1 MGHAWLYVLFLFSSV
16 ISGYANGPI
25 QATVVLNPNWPLIY
39 KGERVYLQ
47 CRIPGGKGTKWTYE
61 WRPTRLNEPVTS
73 NKYINL
79 LPANESH
86 SGEYSCRGTNGSD
99 STAWSDAVVLT
110 VYKVSVSPSWLS
122 PGASVTL
129 SCEVQHP
136 PAGTRFFWYKAV
148 PDPSNIFYGYNY
160 ELLPGSSNGTD
171 ENVYIVHGLNNTAGY
186 VCQAGSGE
194 LKYRDP
200 TFVWSADPHPA
211 ASLSVNP
218 DRVQHFSSESVTL
231 SCEGNSAEWRVKRVT
246 ERGDLSDCSN
256 WGRMTG
262 STCIDIFLLRRGVYW
277 CESGS
282 GEISNAV
289 NITAHDINNIILLSP
304 VHPVTEGD
312 PVTLSCRD
320 KTQQL
325 LSNVFFY
332 HNDKLLHNDSR
343 EELKISAVSKSDEG
357 FYKCQHSGKDS
368 PRSWMSVRVTVSS
381 PVSSSFP
388 VMLIVGPV
396 VGVVL
401 FILIILLLLL
411 WCCRRSKGLWCIRSK
426 QAEGRGQTSN
436 TNHGVNNTED
446 NDYRSPPQDNTNLYA
461 SVKSSEATGNA
472 ADEPRDVTYSHI
484 ELKDVDRTRR
494 PREAEE
500 SAVYSEVKLQE

>member
-1 MGHAWLYVLFLFSSV
+1 M
-16 ISGYANGPI
+16 
-25 QATVVLNPNWPLIY
+25 
-39 KGERVYLQ
+39 
-47 CRIPGGKGTKWTYE
+47 YE
-61 WRPTRLNEPVTS
+61 WRTARLNEGQTS
-73 NKYINL
+73 NENITI
-79 LPANESH
+79 ASVTESH
-86 SGEYSCRGTNGSD
+86 SGEYSCRGTSGDGST
-99 STAWSDAVVLT
+99 SWSDVVVLT
-110 VYKVSVSPSWLS
+110 VYKLSVSPSWLS

-148 PDPSNIFYGYNY
+148 PDPSNIFYNY

-186 VCQAGSGE
+186 VCEAGSGKP
-194 LKYRDP
+194 KYRDP
-200 TFVWSADPHPA
+200 TFVWSADPRPA

-218 DRVQHFSSESVTL
+218 DRVQHFRSESVTL
-231 SCEGNSAEWRVKRVT
+231 SCEGNSAEWRVMRVT
-246 ERGDLSDCSN
+246 EIGYLSDCSDS
-256 WGRMTG
+256 GKMSG
-262 STCIDIFLLRRGVYW
+262 STCTINMNQSDSGVYW

-282 GEISNAV
+282 GEFSNAV
-289 NITAHDINNIILLSP
+289 NITVQDIKNNVILLSP

-320 KTQQL
+320 KKQQL
-325 LSNVFFY
+325 LSKVFFY

-343 EELKISAVSKSDEG
+343 GELNISAVSKSDEG

-381 PVSSSFP
+381 PVSSSFR

-411 WCCRRSKGLWCIRSK
+411 WCCRRSKGLWCDTSDYETI
-426 QAEGRGQTSN
+426 QPTSN
-436 TNHGVNNTED
+436 
-446 NDYRSPPQDNTNLYA
+446 
-461 SVKSSEATGNA
+461 
-472 ADEPRDVTYSHI
+472 YSKI
-484 ELKDVDRTRR
+484 YFLK
-494 PREAEE
+494 PF
-500 SAVYSEVKLQE
+500 